1 MNFNNQTSAA
11 KGKSV
16 NFEHPLP
23 LVNTRGPGMAS
34 PSSGEASKAMKNGFK
49 KSGTNNKAAEFAKQV
64 RENNKFMDS

>member
-1 MNFNNQTSAA
+1 
-11 KGKSV
+11 
-16 NFEHPLP
+16 
-23 LVNTRGPGMAS
+23 MAS